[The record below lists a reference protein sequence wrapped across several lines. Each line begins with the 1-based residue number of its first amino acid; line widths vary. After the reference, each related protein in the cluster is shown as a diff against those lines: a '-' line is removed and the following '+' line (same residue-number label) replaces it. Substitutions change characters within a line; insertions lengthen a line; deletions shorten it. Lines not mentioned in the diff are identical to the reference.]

1 MQEGTRSIDAGG
13 TRQGE
18 RGRVSDHAILGLIAL
33 IHFIVGLTGIV
44 ILALQLKQSL
54 QSLQESQRLTR
65 AVAGLV
71 YQESDKIRRL
81 FDDEK

>member
-1 MQEGTRSIDAGG
+1 MLEGTRSIDADG
-13 TRQGE
+13 TQQGE
-18 RGRVSDHAILGLIAL
+18 GARVSDHAILGLIAL
-33 IHFIVGLTGIV
+33 IHFIVGVIGIV

-71 YQESDKIRRL
+71 YLESDRIRRL